1 MKPLLSLKG
10 ITKKYS
16 GITVLNQVDIELNQG
31 EVLALV
37 GENGAGKSTLIK
49 IICGSIRKD
58 EGSIR
63 MDGKEVSISGPLDA
77 QKLGIWIITSF

>member
-49 IICGSIRKD
+49 II
-58 EGSIR
+58 
-63 MDGKEVSISGPLDA
+63 
-77 QKLGIWIITSF
+77 